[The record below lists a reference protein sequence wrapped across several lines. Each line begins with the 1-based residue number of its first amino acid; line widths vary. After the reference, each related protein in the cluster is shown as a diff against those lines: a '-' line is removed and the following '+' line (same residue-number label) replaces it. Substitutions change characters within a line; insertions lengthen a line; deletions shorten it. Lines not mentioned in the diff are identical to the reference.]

1 MFELKEIR
9 NKIKNISTIEN
20 LNVKSLSYKSI
31 NYDIYYYGN
40 TKILFKLFKL
50 NNLKINK
57 YDDICIIRL

>member
-9 NKIKNISTIEN
+9 NKINNISTIES
-20 LNVKSLSYKSI
+20 LNVQSLSYKSI

-40 TKILFKLFKL
+40 TNILFKLFQL

>member
-9 NKIKNISTIEN
+9 NKINNISTIEN

-40 TKILFKLFKL
+40 TKILFKLFQL